1 MIFKYLVTMLFL
13 GTAVHAKTLSE
24 AVLDEKLKQKEN
36 YVFSN
41 TSVDGLLSLISFG
54 LNPSAQAELVAYWN
68 GTSLDKKA
76 AAIASLKEKSQGV
89 NILVGYQI
97 WVDQNYS
104 LLPSYA
110 KKVSSKFSV
119 VPAKMDVSKPSE
131 VVDSVNNWA
140 AKNTK
145 NLITK
150 VIDQKFVTPDLATI
164 LANAIYFKGEWKD
177 KFKKEYTEPKN
188 FHGAGLVDT
197 MSTYESYNFA
207 YNQKDKVVVVELPFK
222 GEKYSMVIAMPTKFT
237 GFDYENGLDP
247 EFSYKSGKNIKKVF
261 KEYIINSKATK
272 ELTDSEFGSGDLSL
286 ELPKFSIESEI
297 QNIEDKLSQVGLS
310 SLFQT
315 GALANMSND
324 NLLISSIL
332 QKAKIIVN
340 EEGAEA
346 AAVSVGGAVVISAST
361 PISMKINGPFAYM
374 IRNNKTNEKLFEGV
388 VLNPAQ

>member
-1 MIFKYLVTMLFL
+1 MILKYLMTMLFL
-13 GTAVHAKTLSE
+13 GTAVQAKTLSE
-24 AVLDEKLKQKEN
+24 AILDEKLKQKEN

-54 LNPSAQAELVAYWN
+54 LHPAAQAELVSYWS
-68 GTSLDKKA
+68 GMSLDKKA
-76 AAIASLKEKSQGV
+76 TTISSLKEKSPGV
-89 NILVGYQI
+89 NILFGYQI
-97 WVDQNYS
+97 WVDKSYS

-119 VPAKMDVSKPSE
+119 VPAKMDVGKPSE
-131 VVDSVNNWA
+131 VVNRVNTWA
-140 AKNTK
+140 AKNTN
-145 NLITK
+145 NLITN
-150 VIDQKFVTPDLATI
+150 VINQDFVTPDLATI

-177 KFKKEYTEPKN
+177 KFKKEYTEPKK

-197 MSTYESYNFA
+197 MTNYESYNLA

-237 GFDYENGLDP
+237 GFEFENGIEP

-261 KEYIINSKATK
+261 KEYIINSQATK
-272 ELTDSEFGSGDLSL
+272 ELANSEFGTEDLSL
-286 ELPKFSIESEI
+286 ELPKFSIETSIE
-297 QNIEDKLSQVGLS
+297 NIEDKLSQIGLS
-310 SLFQT
+310 SLFQS
-315 GALANMSND
+315 GALTYMSRD
-324 NLLISSIL
+324 NLQISSML

-346 AAVSVGGAVVISAST
+346 AAVSVGGAIAVSASI